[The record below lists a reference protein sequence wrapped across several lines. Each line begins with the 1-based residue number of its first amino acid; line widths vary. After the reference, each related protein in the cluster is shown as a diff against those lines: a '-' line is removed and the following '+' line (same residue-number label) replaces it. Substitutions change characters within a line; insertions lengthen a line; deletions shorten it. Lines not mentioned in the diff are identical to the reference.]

1 MVSIIKIPNPMKNI
15 ITTILFLLV
24 LTTSFAQEDAWIYF
38 TDKPNVDAAIAN
50 PLSILTQKAIDRK
63 QNHNIA
69 IDERDVPVNEAYIT
83 DIKSQTGIVVMA
95 KSKWF
100 NAVHVRGTEDA
111 INVLGN
117 LTFVDRI
124 DFANQNL
131 NTSLRSAS
139 VFNKTEIEEST
150 IAFTYGDTQN
160 QVEMI
165 NVDEL
170 HLSDFTGQGITIAV
184 MDAGFPN
191 VNTMDAFQ
199 RLRENGGLKGGYDF
213 VDRTTAVY
221 DFADNNH
228 GTKVLSTMA
237 GFIANEFVGT
247 APDASYY
254 VFRTEDSGSE
264 NPVEESYWVE
274 AAERADSLGVD
285 MINTSLGYQTYDNPN
300 YNYTPA
306 DMNGQTTYITKGASI
321 AAEKGILV
329 VVSAGNSG
337 ATDWQTVGAPADSP
351 LVLSIG
357 GVNADGDYVSFSSQG
372 SAAQI
377 GYQKPDVVARAGLA
391 FVIDDNNVIVQN
403 NGTSFS
409 APILCGGI
417 AALWEAIPEVSPTE
431 VMNYV
436 RQSASQY
443 MNPDHF
449 LGYGIPDLNVAQS
462 LAVIDHNQELQAFK
476 IYPNPVTSNLNIEV
490 PIGIDQMEV
499 SVYNQIGQRILSQSI
514 FKNSKH
520 LNVSGLASGVYVIEL
535 SSIRILK
542 TFKFIKQ

>member
-1 MVSIIKIPNPMKNI
+1 MVSISEIPNPMKNI
-15 ITTILFLLV
+15 FTTILFLLV

-38 TDKPNVDAAIAN
+38 TDKPNVEVAIAN

-69 IDERDVPVNEAYIT
+69 IDERDVPVNEAYVT

-100 NAVHVRGTEDA
+100 NAVHIRGTEDA
-111 INVLGN
+111 INALGN

-150 IAFTYGDTQN
+150 VAFTYGDTQN

-165 NVDEL
+165 NADEL
-170 HLSDFTGQGITIAV
+170 HLSDFTGEGMTIAV

-351 LVLSIG
+351 HVLSIG

-377 GYQKPDVVARAGLA
+377 GYQKPDVVARAGLT
-391 FVIDDNNVIVQN
+391 FVIDDNNAIVQN

-417 AALWEAIPEVSPTE
+417 AALWEAIPEASPTE

-443 MNPDHF
+443 MNPDNF

-462 LAVIDHNQELQAFK
+462 LAVIGHNQELKAFK
-476 IYPNPVTSNLNIEV
+476 IYPNPVTTNLNIEA
-490 PIGIDQMEV
+490 PIGINQMEV

-514 FKNSKH
+514 FENSNH
-520 LNVSGLASGVYVIEL
+520 LDVSGLASGVYVIEL
-535 SSIRILK
+535 SSTRISK